1 MNNLVNIT
9 NDKPITELKL
19 VAERFGKRTQDLQR
33 SIKKL
38 INTDETLRSE
48 FIETTYKDSTGRTL
62 PTYYLTQEGFALL
75 VMGFTGKEAL
85 RWKRAFYKAFES
97 MRSELLTLKLR
108 GVESNHKKQIES
120 LTHKL
125 HLLHYENKADV
136 LGEKLYTVTEIGKMV
151 GMSARRLNKTLE
163 SMGIQ
168 KRIDGVWVVMEEL
181 KSCNFVRVTSY
192 EHEEGV
198 NILTKWTES
207 GKNFITKLLNV

>member
-1 MNNLVNIT
+1 MKDLVTIT
-9 NDKPITELKL
+9 NDKPITELKT
-19 VAERFGKRTQDLQR
+19 VAEHFGKRHDNLLKTIRNIL
-33 SIKKL
+33 
-38 INTDETLRSE
+38 NTDNTLSTE
-48 FIETTYKDSTGRTL
+48 FIETYYMDNTGRKL
-62 PTYYLTQEGFALL
+62 PTYYLTQKAFALL
-75 VMGFTGKEAL
+75 VMGFTGKDAL
-85 RWKRAFYKAFES
+85 QWKCNFYDAFES

-136 LGEKLYTVTEIGKMV
+136 LGEKLYTVTEIGKKV

-163 SMGIQ
+163 RMGIQ

-181 KSCNFVRVTSY
+181 KSCNFVRTTSY